1 MENEVLS
8 KAISIM
14 EKYPLCDSCLGRMF
28 SSFLK
33 GFTNEERGK
42 AIKIAIAMELIKK
55 LKSGEEEA
63 RKKLEA
69 ISQSLGPEF
78 DKTLEEVNIK
88 RRTGECYLCG
98 GKLKKWVSL
107 YKEAV
112 PILKKKSVESFV
124 VGITGSKEIETKEDE
139 LLREFSIDTAE
150 SIKSELRR
158 EVGKLITSSTGID
171 ASFTDPGAVIY
182 IDLKSENLR
191 VKVMPLFIKG
201 RYIKA
206 GRNISQVEWFDDDK
220 KQQLSVKGMLSV
232 LSEFYGGEVL
242 LHASGREDVDVRMLG
257 WGRPMVVEIK
267 DPRTRRV
274 PLSYI
279 SWLVN
284 KNPYGIFILEEK
296 GKRKDVREIKEL
308 DSKKRKIYRIVVAG
322 DVPLNEKD
330 ADTIVRELKGK
341 VIEQRTP
348 TRVLVRRKDVARRK
362 KVYDISLH
370 AFSGV
375 LIGLIETDGG
385 LYIKE
390 LISGDNGRTKPN
402 FSEILGKSV
411 QCIELDV
418 VKVVW

>member
-1 MENEVLS
+1 
-8 KAISIM
+8 
-14 EKYPLCDSCLGRMF
+14 
-28 SSFLK
+28 
-33 GFTNEERGK
+33 
-42 AIKIAIAMELIKK
+42 
-55 LKSGEEEA
+55 
-63 RKKLEA
+63 
-69 ISQSLGPEF
+69 
-78 DKTLEEVNIK
+78 
-88 RRTGECYLCG
+88 
-98 GKLKKWVSL
+98 
-107 YKEAV
+107 
-112 PILKKKSVESFV
+112 
-124 VGITGSKEIETKEDE
+124 
-139 LLREFSIDTAE
+139 
-150 SIKSELRR
+150 
-158 EVGKLITSSTGID
+158 
-171 ASFTDPGAVIY
+171 
-182 IDLKSENLR
+182 
-191 VKVMPLFIKG
+191 
-201 RYIKA
+201 
-206 GRNISQVEWFDDDK
+206 QVEWFDDDK